1 MPSMAPIIF
10 HCTPCKVGTTN
21 FWGPPPLIR
30 VNETPFSASLWAWDP
45 VGWQTKCLFLV
56 DLLFGEE
63 GSPNWW
69 GFWPGTE
76 EIHFIARFLLLRM
89 VSWRKN
95 HGKFLE
101 IPLDMIRPSP
111 FPEAQ
116 VRASALLE
124 ATSTVCGWRR
134 ISLQSLPT
142 PNLVC
147 FLLLARLSPG
157 VANLY
162 IKTVPFISLTFLII
176 SSVLLSK
183 HCARYVACR
192 DRALCSSVTMKQGEQ
207 VLRCFVERPP
217 WGRSE

>member
-1 MPSMAPIIF
+1 MPSMARITF
-10 HCTPCKVGTTN
+10 HCTPCKVGTTS

-30 VNETPFSASLWAWDP
+30 INETPLSASLWAWDP

-56 DLLFGEE
+56 DLLFGGE

-69 GFWPGTE
+69 GFWPCTE

-101 IPLDMIRPSP
+101 IPLDMLWPSP

-124 ATSTVCGWRR
+124 SHKYSLWLTQNFPPVTSNTKPSVFSITGKAVSRSCR
-134 ISLQSLPT
+134 SLQ
-142 PNLVC
+142 
-147 FLLLARLSPG
+147 
-157 VANLY
+157 
-162 IKTVPFISLTFLII
+162 
-176 SSVLLSK
+176 
-183 HCARYVACR
+183 
-192 DRALCSSVTMKQGEQ
+192 
-207 VLRCFVERPP
+207 
-217 WGRSE
+217 